1 MPQYRIGELAKEL
14 NCSVEALRYYERE
27 GLLQATGRSSNGYR
41 YYNEDARQQ
50 LHFIFRAKAMGFSL
64 GEIHDL
70 LNIRVDPAAKAC
82 ADVKSIAEH
91 KLDVVEHKINEL
103 IAVRDA
109 LHKVVDACCGG
120 DVPADH
126 CTILQALESPRPHTG
141 EKQHG

>member
-1 MPQYRIGELAKEL
+1 MPQYRIGELANEL
-14 NCSVEALRYYERE
+14 DCSVEALRYYERE

-41 YYNEDARQQ
+41 YYNDAARQQ

-64 GEIHDL
+64 GEIRDL
-70 LNIRVDPAAKAC
+70 LSIRVDPAAKAC
-82 ADVKSIAEH
+82 ADVKAIAEH
-91 KLDVVEHKINEL
+91 KLDVVDHKISEL

-126 CTILQALESPRPHTG
+126 CTILQALETPNEGTRG
-141 EKQHG
+141 RKHG